1 MLILLIWDLTLRLW
15 ALPVCLLPHSVCQY
29 SQFKLLNP
37 HLIQPHTGRRNTNF
51 SFIGS
56 VPWRNSAYFR
66 ADDWMRVAEVRLWWG
81 FYAPSLHFFLYSL
94 LDVLGIGHI
103 VFLRSVTSRSWR
115 WAGMF
120 TSRIWESAWLV
131 SEHLWPYAYLGIVG
145 LPVLISLRCLVLR
158 FWSLPFLRPVSL
170 ISWAWL
176 QILGYLLLCFSNMI
190 YLFSW
195 TILLLFL
202 WVLPI
207 LFLPWFLCFQTPQPQ
222 APSPSHSETQ
232 YWVVIF
238 FSPLWRITSWVR
250 SCTLVGRF

>member
-81 FYAPSLHFFLYSL
+81 FSAPSLHFFLYSL

-158 FWSLPFLRPVSL
+158 FWSSPFLRPVSL

-176 QILGYLLLCFSNMI
+176 QILQTTFFSAFQIWFIYSVEQYCYCFYECCLFFSSLDFCVSRPLNPRLHLPHTLRLSTGLLFFFPLCEGLLL
-190 YLFSW
+190 
-195 TILLLFL
+195 
-202 WVLPI
+202 
-207 LFLPWFLCFQTPQPQ
+207 
-222 APSPSHSETQ
+222 
-232 YWVVIF
+232 
-238 FSPLWRITSWVR
+238 
-250 SCTLVGRF
+250 G